1 MELSSRR
8 RIAVA
13 LATQNRPYPFH
24 SGATMSP
31 VTIEQY
37 PAARRSLRLAVV
49 TETYPPEINGV
60 ALSLKRMVSGLRERN
75 HEIQLIRPRQVP
87 TDQPTRVRGYDEVLT
102 EGFPIPSYP
111 NLRMGMPAKRILTN
125 CWLHQRPDLV
135 HIITEGPLGWSALQA
150 AAKLKIPVCSD
161 FRTNF
166 HSYSQHYGIGLLK
179 KPIVAY
185 LRKFHNRTLATLV
198 PTEQLRGELAGAGFR
213 NLQVISRGVDTR
225 LFDPRRRDPELRRR
239 WGTDERTPVVLHV
252 GRIAAEKNL
261 TAISDAFARIRQRCP
276 EARLLLVGDGPEA
289 GNLRGQWPDAIFT
302 GMLRGETL
310 AAHYASADIF
320 LFPSLTETFGNV
332 TLEAM
337 ASGLP
342 VVAFDYAAAGQH
354 IRHGSNGLLAS
365 FGDNCEFAAAA
376 GTLIDIHADDPVRFA
391 GIGAQ
396 ARETAE
402 KLDWSHIVSELEH
415 VLLTLARAGQADSHS
430 CEYATALT
438 GR

>member
-1 MELSSRR
+1 
-8 RIAVA
+8 
-13 LATQNRPYPFH
+13 
-24 SGATMSP
+24 MSP
-31 VTIEQY
+31 VAIEQY
-37 PAARRSLRLAVV
+37 PAQRRSLRLAVV

-60 ALSLKRMVSGLRERN
+60 ALSLGRMVNGLRERN
-75 HEIQLIRPRQVP
+75 HDIQLIRPRQLP
-87 TDQPTRVRGYDEVLT
+87 GDQPAKHQGFDELLT
-102 EGFPIPSYP
+102 GGLPIPRYP
-111 NLRMGMPAKRILTN
+111 NLRLGLPAKRILIN
-125 CWLHQRPDLV
+125 QWLHQRPDLV

-150 AAKLKIPVCSD
+150 ATTLKIPVCSD

-198 PTEQLRGELAGAGFR
+198 PTEQLRSELAGAGFR

-225 LFDPRRRDPELRRR
+225 LFDPKRRDPELRRR
-239 WGTDERTPVVLHV
+239 WGADGRTPVVLHV

-261 TAISDAFARIRQRCP
+261 TALNGAFAKIRQRSP

-310 AAHYASADIF
+310 AAHYASADLF

-354 IRHGSNGLLAS
+354 IQHGNNGLLAG
-365 FGDNCEFAAAA
+365 FGNNSEFAAAA
-376 GTLIDIHADDPVRFA
+376 STMIDMYLDEPVRFTA
-391 GIGAQ
+391 LGTQ
-396 ARETAE
+396 ARDTAE
-402 KLDWSHIVSELEH
+402 QLDWSHIVGELER
-415 VLLTLARAGQADSHS
+415 VLMSLAH
-430 CEYATALT
+430 
-438 GR
+438 

>member
-1 MELSSRR
+1 
-8 RIAVA
+8 
-13 LATQNRPYPFH
+13 
-24 SGATMSP
+24 MSP
-31 VTIEQY
+31 VAIEQY
-37 PAARRSLRLAVV
+37 PAQRRSLRLAVV

-60 ALSLKRMVSGLRERN
+60 ALSLGRMVNGLRERN
-75 HEIQLIRPRQVP
+75 HDIQLIRPRQLP
-87 TDQPTRVRGYDEVLT
+87 GDQPAKHQGFDELLT
-102 EGFPIPSYP
+102 GGLPIPRYP
-111 NLRMGMPAKRILTN
+111 NLRLGLPAKRILIN
-125 CWLHQRPDLV
+125 QWLHQRPDLV

-150 AAKLKIPVCSD
+150 ATTLKIPVCSD

-198 PTEQLRGELAGAGFR
+198 PTEQLRSELAGAGFR

-225 LFDPRRRDPELRRR
+225 LFDPKRRDPELRRR
-239 WGTDERTPVVLHV
+239 WGADGRTPVVLHV

-261 TAISDAFARIRQRCP
+261 TALNGAFAKIRQRCP

-310 AAHYASADIF
+310 ATHYASADLF

-354 IRHGSNGLLAS
+354 IQHGNNGLLAG
-365 FGDNCEFAAAA
+365 FGNNSEFASAA
-376 GTLIDIHADDPVRFA
+376 GTMIDMYLDEPVRFA
-391 GIGAQ
+391 ALGTQ
-396 ARETAE
+396 ARDTAE
-402 KLDWSHIVSELEH
+402 QLDWSHIVGELER
-415 VLLTLARAGQADSHS
+415 VLMLLAR
-430 CEYATALT
+430 
-438 GR
+438 

>member
-1 MELSSRR
+1 MPP
-8 RIAVA
+8 VA
-13 LATQNRPYPFH
+13 
-24 SGATMSP
+24 
-31 VTIEQY
+31 IEQY
-37 PAARRSLRLAVV
+37 PAPRRSLRLAVV

-60 ALSLKRMVSGLRERN
+60 ALSLGRMVHGLRERN
-75 HEIQLIRPRQVP
+75 HDIQLIRPRQLP
-87 TDQPTRVRGYDEVLT
+87 TDQAAKNPGFDELLT
-102 EGFPIPSYP
+102 GGLPIPRYP
-111 NLRMGMPAKRILTN
+111 NLCMGLPAKRVLIN
-125 CWLHQRPDLV
+125 QWLHQRPDLV

-225 LFDPRRRDPELRRR
+225 LFEPKRRDPELRRR
-239 WGTDERTPVVLHV
+239 WGAEGRIPVVLHV

-261 TAISDAFARIRQRCP
+261 IALNGAFTTIRKRCP

-289 GNLRGQWPDAIFT
+289 GNLRSQWPDAIFT

-354 IRHGSNGLLAS
+354 IRHGSNGLLAA
-365 FGDNCEFAAAA
+365 FGNNSEFAAAA
-376 GTLIDIHADDPVRFA
+376 ATLVDTYLDEPVRFA
-391 GIGAQ
+391 ALGIQ
-396 ARETAE
+396 ARESAE
-402 KLDWSHIVSELEH
+402 QLDWSHIVGELER
-415 VLLTLARAGQADSHS
+415 VLMTLAR
-430 CEYATALT
+430 
-438 GR
+438 

>member
-1 MELSSRR
+1 
-8 RIAVA
+8 
-13 LATQNRPYPFH
+13 
-24 SGATMSP
+24 MSP
-31 VTIEQY
+31 VAIEQY
-37 PAARRSLRLAVV
+37 PAQRRSLRLAVV

-60 ALSLKRMVSGLRERN
+60 ALSLGRMVNGLRERN
-75 HEIQLIRPRQVP
+75 HDIQLIRPRQLP
-87 TDQPTRVRGYDEVLT
+87 GDQPAKHQGFDELLT
-102 EGFPIPSYP
+102 GGLPIPRYP
-111 NLRMGMPAKRILTN
+111 NLRLGLPAKRILIN
-125 CWLHQRPDLV
+125 QWLQQRPDLV

-150 AAKLKIPVCSD
+150 ATKLKIPVCSD

-198 PTEQLRGELAGAGFR
+198 PTEQLRSELAGVGFR

-225 LFDPRRRDPELRRR
+225 LFDPKRRDAELRAR
-239 WGTDERTPVVLHV
+239 WGADGRTPVVLHV

-261 TAISDAFARIRQRCP
+261 TALNGAFSKIRQRCP

-289 GNLRGQWPDAIFT
+289 GNLRSQWPDAIFT

-310 AAHYASADIF
+310 AAHYASADLF

-354 IRHGSNGLLAS
+354 IQHGNNGLLAG
-365 FGDNCEFAAAA
+365 FGNNSEFASAA
-376 GTLIDIHADDPVRFA
+376 GTMLDMYLDEPVRFA
-391 GIGAQ
+391 ALGTQ
-396 ARETAE
+396 ARDTAE
-402 KLDWSHIVSELEH
+402 QLDWSHIVGELER
-415 VLLTLARAGQADSHS
+415 VLLSLAR
-430 CEYATALT
+430 
-438 GR
+438 

>member
-1 MELSSRR
+1 MPP
-8 RIAVA
+8 VA
-13 LATQNRPYPFH
+13 
-24 SGATMSP
+24 
-31 VTIEQY
+31 IEQY
-37 PAARRSLRLAVV
+37 PAPRRSLRLAVV

-60 ALSLKRMVSGLRERN
+60 ALSLGRMVHGLRERN
-75 HEIQLIRPRQVP
+75 HDIQLIRPRQLP
-87 TDQPTRVRGYDEVLT
+87 TDQAAKNPGFDELLT
-102 EGFPIPSYP
+102 GGLPIPRYP
-111 NLRMGMPAKRILTN
+111 NLRMGLPAKRVLIN
-125 CWLHQRPDLV
+125 QWLHQRPDLV

-225 LFDPRRRDPELRRR
+225 LFEPKRRDPELRRR
-239 WGTDERTPVVLHV
+239 WGAEGRIPVVLHV

-261 TAISDAFARIRQRCP
+261 IALNGAFTTIRKRCP

-289 GNLRGQWPDAIFT
+289 GNLRSQWPDAIFT

-354 IRHGSNGLLAS
+354 IRHGSNGLLAA
-365 FGDNCEFAAAA
+365 FGNNSEFAAAA
-376 GTLIDIHADDPVRFA
+376 ATLVDTYLDEPVRFA
-391 GIGAQ
+391 ALGIQ
-396 ARETAE
+396 ARESAE
-402 KLDWSHIVSELEH
+402 QLDWSHIVGELER
-415 VLLTLARAGQADSHS
+415 VLMTLAR
-430 CEYATALT
+430 
-438 GR
+438 

>member
-1 MELSSRR
+1 MPP
-8 RIAVA
+8 VA
-13 LATQNRPYPFH
+13 
-24 SGATMSP
+24 
-31 VTIEQY
+31 IEQY
-37 PAARRSLRLAVV
+37 PAPRRSLRLAVV

-60 ALSLKRMVSGLRERN
+60 ALSLGRMVHGLRERN
-75 HEIQLIRPRQVP
+75 HDIQLIRPRQLP
-87 TDQPTRVRGYDEVLT
+87 TDQAAKNPGFDELLT
-102 EGFPIPSYP
+102 GGLPIPRYP
-111 NLRMGMPAKRILTN
+111 NLRMGLPAKRVLIN
-125 CWLHQRPDLV
+125 QWLHQRPDLV

-225 LFDPRRRDPELRRR
+225 LFEPKRRDPELRRR
-239 WGTDERTPVVLHV
+239 WGAEGRIPVVLHV

-261 TAISDAFARIRQRCP
+261 IALNGAFTTIRKRCP

-289 GNLRGQWPDAIFT
+289 GNLRSQWPDAIFT

-354 IRHGSNGLLAS
+354 IRHGSNGLLAA
-365 FGDNCEFAAAA
+365 FGNNSEFAAAA
-376 GTLIDIHADDPVRFA
+376 ATLVDTYLDEPVRFA
-391 GIGAQ
+391 ALGLQ
-396 ARETAE
+396 ARESAE
-402 KLDWSHIVSELEH
+402 QLDWSHIVGELER
-415 VLLTLARAGQADSHS
+415 VLMTLAR
-430 CEYATALT
+430 
-438 GR
+438 

>member
-1 MELSSRR
+1 
-8 RIAVA
+8 
-13 LATQNRPYPFH
+13 
-24 SGATMSP
+24 MSP
-31 VTIEQY
+31 VAIEQY
-37 PAARRSLRLAVV
+37 PAQRRSLRLAVV

-60 ALSLKRMVSGLRERN
+60 ALSLGRMVNGLRERN
-75 HEIQLIRPRQVP
+75 HDIQLIRPRQLP
-87 TDQPTRVRGYDEVLT
+87 GDQPAKHQGFDELLT
-102 EGFPIPSYP
+102 GGLPIPRYP
-111 NLRMGMPAKRILTN
+111 NLRLGLPAKRILIN
-125 CWLHQRPDLV
+125 QWLHQRPDLV

-150 AAKLKIPVCSD
+150 ATTLKIPVCSD

-198 PTEQLRGELAGAGFR
+198 PTEQLRSELAGAGFR

-225 LFDPRRRDPELRRR
+225 LFDPKRRDPELRRR
-239 WGTDERTPVVLHV
+239 WGADGRTPVVLHV

-261 TAISDAFARIRQRCP
+261 TALNGAFAKIRQRCP

-310 AAHYASADIF
+310 ATHYASADLF

-354 IRHGSNGLLAS
+354 IQHGNNGLLAG
-365 FGDNCEFAAAA
+365 FGNNSEFAAAA
-376 GTLIDIHADDPVRFA
+376 STMIDMYLDEPVRFTA
-391 GIGAQ
+391 LGTQ
-396 ARETAE
+396 ARDTAE
-402 KLDWSHIVSELEH
+402 QLDWSHIVGELER
-415 VLLTLARAGQADSHS
+415 VLMSLAH
-430 CEYATALT
+430 
-438 GR
+438 